1 MKYKTWQFSNLHNRY
16 LLDLYAWT
24 ISIWKKP
31 HNWELYWH
39 SKTWFCVGMF
49 EFMHHPQTKPAYAMK
64 FIIRVY
70 TPNDPFH
77 ARKTYFQGTTNGEW
91 YLHIAFFG
99 WEVMLGNTSI
109 YISEMESLS
118 QKINQY
124 MPFFMWVDHE

>member
-31 HNWELYWH
+31 HNWDLYWH
-39 SKTWFCVGMF
+39 GKTWFCVGMF
-49 EFMHHPQTKPAYAMK
+49 EFMHHPQPKPAYAMK

-77 ARKTYFQGTTNGEW
+77 ARKTYFQGRTNGEW

-118 QKINQY
+118 QKINEF